1 MKTVTETPAA
11 LSSPGGVNRFRYRN
25 GRIYRTSSTLRLVRH
40 YKRPAHASFI
50 IYYLYS
56 GRVAAF
62 ACRQISP
69 ANISRQTFYF
79 FVFWYPCIPQVI
91 TIAERTRAHRKYER
105 DARMSVC
112 RWAECSSRSAAR
124 AESFEY
130 HLVSQWLP
138 SLCSST
144 AVNGVIPLLDE
155 RSFN

>member
-79 FVFWYPCIPQVI
+79 FLYSGILVFPKLSQSLS
-91 TIAERTRAHRKYER
+91 ERAHTGNTSG
-105 DARMSVC
+105 MPGC
-112 RWAECSSRSAAR
+112 RSADGLNAR
-124 AESFEY
+124 PVLQRVLS
-130 HLVSQWLP
+130 
-138 SLCSST
+138 
-144 AVNGVIPLLDE
+144 PLNTTWY
-155 RSFN
+155 RSDCRVYALRQLLMV